1 MPRNVQDLCSDHFI
15 EDDYVEEA
23 DATKM
28 SPKKK
33 KYIIG
38 LSCVGVVLVVLGVL
52 YYFMASDWL
61 KDYSTIGY
69 FTYAYN
75 IGDDT
80 ATITKLNINDEYP
93 EKLWI
98 PRKVKGMKVTA
109 IADEALAGADELK
122 EVVMSDNIESIG
134 EKAFYACPNLEKITF
149 SSNLTSVGAYAFDG
163 TAFLENLPNT
173 GVSQI
178 NNILLKVGIDYFK
191 PNSILVNDESSPIPE
206 KYKDCSVYYFKDLH
220 EEGLEVPT
228 IWMNGLFNNNDRIVY
243 VEMPDYLDSVPS
255 YAFADCTSL
264 EAIEFPTNVS
274 EIEEYAFQ
282 NCTSLVEAD
291 IPEHVTTIGQYAFA
305 NTSAEIPSD
314 LTHVESIGAGA
325 FQNCLGITEI
335 IYPGSATGVSRV
347 ENYCFD
353 GCTNLTSFTF
363 SDPEAITFVGTAA
376 FRGTG
381 LGSFTFPTGVT
392 QIRDYVLSDCP
403 NLTEVK
409 LFDNIGDP
417 QKQHGT
423 TSTVTLVDEDGY
435 EYETEVTSYTT
446 DGAQSICAYSFYNS
460 EKLDTIKLYYEDG
473 TEVGSAGEVHLP
485 STLTSINNANGAT
498 RGYAF
503 MNTAIKSVSLPYG
516 VGTVGQYS
524 FSNDKNLEKVEFLTD
539 EEGNHSVTTLN
550 EGVFAEDTSLE
561 TINVPNTLT
570 DLGASCF
577 LNCENLTEFDMSET
591 SIATILAYTF
601 KGCTNLTKT
610 GISSST
616 SLIYGGAYDGT
627 VSLPSIV
634 IPTTVTRINS
644 DAFINQTDETHTDKL
659 VIYEERNESSLDT
672 QISNQ
677 FIQKDF
683 FDETCE
689 LYVYATYNEDGTLDI
704 PEEHNIDISG
714 YWVYDENGE
723 PDIVEYISTDTGE
736 GN

>member
-1 MPRNVQDLCSDHFI
+1 MPRNVQDLCTDHFI
-15 EDDYVEEA
+15 EDDYVEET
-23 DATKM
+23 DTTKM

-38 LSCVGVVLVVLGVL
+38 LSCVGVFLVVLGVL

-61 KDYSTIGY
+61 KDFSTISY

-75 IGDDT
+75 IGEDT
-80 ATITKLNINDEYP
+80 ATITKLNLNEDYP

-98 PRKVKGMKVTA
+98 PRKIKGMKVTA

-149 SSNLTSVGAYAFDG
+149 SNNLTSVGAYAFDG
-163 TAFLENLPNT
+163 TKFLDDLPNS

-178 NNILLKVGIDYFK
+178 NNILLKVGIDYFE
-191 PNSILVNDESSPIPE
+191 PNSILVNDDSLIPE
-206 KYKDCSVYYFKDLH
+206 KYKDCPVYYFSDLH

-228 IWMNGLFNNNDRIVY
+228 IWMNGIFNKNDRLVY

-255 YAFADCTSL
+255 YAFADCTNL
-264 EAIEFPTNVS
+264 EAIEFPENVG

-314 LTHVESIGAGA
+314 LTHVESIGEGA

-335 IYPGSATGVSRV
+335 IYPGSDSGVSRV

-353 GCTNLTSFTF
+353 GCTNLESFTF
-363 SDPEAITFVGTAA
+363 SDPEAITFVGTGA

-381 LGSFTFPTGVT
+381 LESFTFPTGVT

-409 LFDNIGDP
+409 LFDNIGEP
-417 QKQHGT
+417 KKQHET

-446 DGAQSICAYSFYNS
+446 DGAQSICAFSFYNS
-460 EKLDTIKLYYEDG
+460 ENLDTIKLYHEDG
-473 TEVGSAGEVHLP
+473 SEVGSKGEVHLP
-485 STLTSINNANGAT
+485 STLTTLNNANGST

-503 MNTAIKSVSLPYG
+503 MNTAISSVSIPYG

-524 FSNDKNLEKVEFLTD
+524 FSNDKNLTKVEFLTD
-539 EEGNHSVTTLN
+539 EDGNHSVTTIN
-550 EGVFAEDTSLE
+550 EGAFAEDTNLE
-561 TINVPNTLT
+561 TINVPDSMTS
-570 DLGASCF
+570 LGASCF
-577 LNCENLTEFDMSET
+577 LNCESLTEFDMSNT
-591 SIATILAYTF
+591 SISTIFAYTF
-601 KGCTNLTKT
+601 KGCSSLTKSS
-610 GISSST
+610 ISSST
-616 SLIYGGAYDGT
+616 TLIYGGAYDGT
-627 VSLPSIV
+627 VSLTNI
-634 IPTTVTRINS
+634 ILPTTLTRINS
-644 DAFINQTDETHTDKL
+644 GAFINQTDETHTDKL
-659 VIYEERNESSLDT
+659 KIYEERDEASLNT
-672 QISNQ
+672 QINSQ

-689 LYVYATYNEDGTLDI
+689 LYVYATYDDEGKLVI
-704 PEEHNIDISG
+704 PEEHSIDITG
-714 YWVYDENGE
+714 YWVYDENGD
-723 PDIVEYISTDTGE
+723 PQIVEPAS
-736 GN
+736 